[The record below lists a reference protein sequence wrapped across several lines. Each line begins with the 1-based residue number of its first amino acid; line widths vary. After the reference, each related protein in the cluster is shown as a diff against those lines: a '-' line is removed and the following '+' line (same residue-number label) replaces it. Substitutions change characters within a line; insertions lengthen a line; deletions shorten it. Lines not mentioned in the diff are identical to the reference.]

1 MNTVTKRWM
10 GPAPTHC
17 DLCCAPITKV
27 FIDGRTVHGCWANMC
42 EACHSQV
49 GVGLGTG
56 KGQKY
61 DRDGESWIK
70 VAG

>member
-1 MNTVTKRWM
+1 MSDVKRWI
-10 GPAPTHC
+10 GSVPANC
-17 DLCCAPITKV
+17 DICHEPISKT
-27 FIDGRTVHGCWANMC
+27 FIDGRTVYGPWAYMC
-42 EACHSQV
+42 SVCHSQV

-61 DRDGESWIK
+61 EQDGESWIK

>member
-1 MNTVTKRWM
+1 MVTVKKWL
-10 GPAPTHC
+10 GPVPTHC
-17 DLCCAPITKV
+17 DVCCTQINDV
-27 FIDGRTVHGCWANMC
+27 FIDGRTVYGPWANMC
-42 EACHSQV
+42 CECHSQI

-61 DRDGESWIK
+61 ERDNESWVK